1 MIFLL
6 VTLSP
11 AISPSI
17 LWVWKSSSPYISRFG
32 FHKFLIVYRNI
43 FIHWGNSLSKHSSA
57 SSVFSPLGPVVSSSQ
72 LLWLVLTC
80 SLLS

>member
-11 AISPSI
+11 AISPRI

-43 FIHWGNSLSKHSSA
+43 FI
-57 SSVFSPLGPVVSSSQ
+57 Q
-72 LLWLVLTC
+72 
-80 SLLS
+80 